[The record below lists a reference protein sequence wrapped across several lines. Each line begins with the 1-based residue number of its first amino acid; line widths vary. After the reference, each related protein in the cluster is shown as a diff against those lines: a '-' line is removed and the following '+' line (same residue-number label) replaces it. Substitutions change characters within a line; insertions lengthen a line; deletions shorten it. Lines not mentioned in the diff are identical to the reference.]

1 MSKLTQHLAS
11 EIVLERDLAPKSEN
25 AHGARSARMR
35 AVLGGNTAKMFTL
48 NILTVLFALPMICV
62 LIIWLPI
69 EESNAVAAM
78 NFSANLGIGYGAVD
92 QTLEGI
98 AAIYNLRQ
106 LFILCSLTP
115 GFMIMSIGISGAMH
129 VLRNYMWGVEVKLLR
144 HFGRGIAMH
153 WYKFLPVFTV
163 GGLLSTSAGYSLIEV
178 LKRNALYGSAGAGY
192 YVWLVFSFIF
202 CFFFAMFLF
211 IYMPMCVAY
220 RFKAGQLLKN
230 TCLIGLIVF
239 VTTLLLVI
247 LLGGIPLIAIAN
259 DIVMYLIYGFFLLF
273 GFSLYLLII
282 TAYGQYACENLIEAQ
297 LDVKEEMEAKKAEQE
312 RKAAIKQQSKQPKNQ
327 KGSAVAAYKK
337 SRKANKNAGPTKSAE
352 SSEPETPTFVTPE
365 EAEKIKAAK
374 QAENKPVYKGGP
386 YNKGKKKR

>member
-1 MSKLTQHLAS
+1 MSKLTQLLAS
-11 EIVLERDLAPKSEN
+11 KIVLQRDLAPKSES
-25 AHGARSARMR
+25 AHGARAARMR
-35 AVLGGNTAKMFTL
+35 EVLGGNTAKMFTL
-48 NILTVLFALPMICV
+48 NIFTVLFALPMICV

-69 EESNAVAAM
+69 EESNAVANL

-106 LFILCSLTP
+106 LFILCTLTP

-129 VLRNYMWGVEVKLLR
+129 VLRNYMWGVDVKLLR
-144 HFGRGIAMH
+144 HFGRGIAKH

-163 GGLLSTSAGYSLIEV
+163 GGLLATSAGYSLIEV
-178 LKRNALYGSAGAGY
+178 LKQNALYGAAGAGY
-192 YVWLVFSFIF
+192 YVWTVFSFIF

-211 IYMPMCVAY
+211 MYMPMCVAY
-220 RFKAGQLLKN
+220 RFKAKDLLKN
-230 TCLIGLIVF
+230 CFTMGLIVF

-282 TAYGQYACENLIEAQ
+282 SAYGQYACENLIEAQ

-312 RKAAIKQQSKQPKNQ
+312 RKAAVRQQAKQPKSQ
-327 KGSAVAAYKK
+327 KGSAVASYKK
-337 SRKANKNAGPTKSAE
+337 SRKAKNAAVKE
-352 SSEPETPTFVTPE
+352 VRDYSEPSTPSFVTEE
-365 EAEKIKAAK
+365 EAERMKAAK
-374 QAENKPVYKGGP
+374 REENKPVYKGGP

>member
-1 MSKLTQHLAS
+1 MSKLTQLLAS
-11 EIVLERDLAPKSEN
+11 KIVLQRDLAPKSES
-25 AHGARSARMR
+25 AHGARAARMR
-35 AVLGGNTAKMFTL
+35 EVLGGNTAKMFTL
-48 NILTVLFALPMICV
+48 NIFTVLFALPMICV

-69 EESNAVAAM
+69 EESNAVANL

-106 LFILCSLTP
+106 LFILCTLTP

-129 VLRNYMWGVEVKLLR
+129 VLRNYMWGVDVKLLR
-144 HFGRGIAMH
+144 HFGRGIAKH

-163 GGLLSTSAGYSLIEV
+163 GGLLATSAGYSLIEV
-178 LKRNALYGSAGAGY
+178 LKQNALYGAAGAGY
-192 YVWLVFSFIF
+192 YVWTVFSFIF

-211 IYMPMCVAY
+211 MYMPMCVAY
-220 RFKAGQLLKN
+220 RFKAKDLLKN
-230 TCLIGLIVF
+230 CFTMGLIVF

-312 RKAAIKQQSKQPKNQ
+312 RKAAVRQQAKQPKSQ
-327 KGSAVAAYKK
+327 KGSAVASYKK
-337 SRKANKNAGPTKSAE
+337 NRKAKNAAVKE
-352 SSEPETPTFVTPE
+352 VRDYSEPSAPSFVTEE
-365 EAEKIKAAK
+365 EAERMKAAK
-374 QAENKPVYKGGP
+374 REENKPVYKGGP

>member
-1 MSKLTQHLAS
+1 MSKLTQLLAS
-11 EIVLERDLAPKSEN
+11 KIVLQRDLAPKSES
-25 AHGARSARMR
+25 AHGARAARMR
-35 AVLGGNTAKMFTL
+35 EVLGGNTAKMFTL
-48 NILTVLFALPMICV
+48 NIFTVLFALPMICV

-69 EESNAVAAM
+69 EESNAVANL

-106 LFILCSLTP
+106 LFILCTLTP

-129 VLRNYMWGVEVKLLR
+129 VLRNYMWGVDVKLLR
-144 HFGRGIAMH
+144 HFGRGIAKH

-163 GGLLSTSAGYSLIEV
+163 GGLLATSAGYSLIEV
-178 LKRNALYGSAGAGY
+178 LKQNALYGAAGAGY
-192 YVWLVFSFIF
+192 YVWTVFSFIF

-211 IYMPMCVAY
+211 MYMPMCVAY
-220 RFKAGQLLKN
+220 RFKAKDLLKN
-230 TCLIGLIVF
+230 CFTMGLIVF
-239 VTTLLLVI
+239 VTTLLPVI

-312 RKAAIKQQSKQPKNQ
+312 RKAAVRQQAKQPKGQ
-327 KGSAVAAYKK
+327 KGSAVASYKK
-337 SRKANKNAGPTKSAE
+337 SRKAKNAAVKE
-352 SSEPETPTFVTPE
+352 VRDYSEPSTPSFVTEE
-365 EAEKIKAAK
+365 EAERMKAAK
-374 QAENKPVYKGGP
+374 REENKPVYKGGP

>member
-1 MSKLTQHLAS
+1 MAKITQNLLSKITLQ
-11 EIVLERDLAPKSEN
+11 RDLAPKSDD

-35 AVLGGNTAKMFTL
+35 EVLSGNTAKMFTL
-48 NILTVLFALPMICV
+48 NILTVLFALPLICV

-69 EESNAVAAM
+69 EEGRAVEGM

-92 QTLEGI
+92 ETIEGI
-98 AAIYNLRQ
+98 RAIYNLRQ

-115 GFMIMSIGISGAMH
+115 GFMLMSIGVAGAMH

-178 LKRNALYGSAGAGY
+178 LKREAVYGSAGAGY
-192 YVWLVFSFIF
+192 YVWTVFSFLAL
-202 CFFFAMFLF
+202 FFFAMFLF
-211 IYMPMCVAY
+211 IYLPMAVAY
-220 RFKAGQLLKN
+220 RFKAKDLLKN
-230 TCLIGLIVF
+230 TFVMGLIVF
-239 VTTLLLVI
+239 VTTLILVI
-247 LLGGIPLIAIAN
+247 ILGGIPLIAIAS

-273 GFSLYLLII
+273 GFTLYLLII

-297 LDVKEEMEAKKAEQE
+297 LDMKEEQEAKKAEQE
-312 RKAAIKQQSKQPKNQ
+312 RKAAAKQQSKQPAQGK
-327 KGSAVAAYKK
+327 KGVPYKK
-337 SRKANKNAGPTKSAE
+337 NRKAGKSAPAPAE
-352 SSEPETPTFVTPE
+352 EKKTPSFVTPE
-365 EAEKIKAAK
+365 EAEAIRAE
-374 QAENKPVYKGGP
+374 QAEEKPVYRGGP

>member
-106 LFILCSLTP
+106 LFILCTLTP

-230 TCLIGLIVF
+230 TFLIGLIVF

-312 RKAAIKQQSKQPKNQ
+312 RKAAIKQQAKQPKNQ

>member
-106 LFILCSLTP
+106 LFILCTLTP

-312 RKAAIKQQSKQPKNQ
+312 RKAAVKQQAKQPKNQ
-327 KGSAVAAYKK
+327 RGSAVAAYKK
-337 SRKANKNAGPTKSAE
+337 SRKANKSAVPTKSAE

>member
-1 MSKLTQHLAS
+1 MAKITQNLLSKITLQ
-11 EIVLERDLAPKSEN
+11 RDLAPKSED

-35 AVLGGNTAKMFTL
+35 EVLSGNTAKMFTL
-48 NILTVLFALPMICV
+48 NILTVLFALPLICV

-69 EESNAVAAM
+69 EEGRAVEGM

-92 QTLEGI
+92 ETIEGI
-98 AAIYNLRQ
+98 RAIYNLRQ

-115 GFMIMSIGISGAMH
+115 GFMLMSIGVAGAMH

-178 LKRNALYGSAGAGY
+178 LKREAVYGSAGAGY
-192 YVWLVFSFIF
+192 YVWTVFSFLAL
-202 CFFFAMFLF
+202 FFFAMFLF
-211 IYMPMCVAY
+211 IYLPMAVAY
-220 RFKAGQLLKN
+220 RFKAKDLLKN
-230 TCLIGLIVF
+230 TFVMGLIVF
-239 VTTLLLVI
+239 VTTLILVI
-247 LLGGIPLIAIAN
+247 ILGGIPLIAIAS

-273 GFSLYLLII
+273 GFTLYLLII

-297 LDVKEEMEAKKAEQE
+297 LDMKEEQEAKKAEQE
-312 RKAAIKQQSKQPKNQ
+312 RKAAAKQQSKQPVQGK
-327 KGSAVAAYKK
+327 KGVPYKK
-337 SRKANKNAGPTKSAE
+337 NRKAGKSAPAPAE
-352 SSEPETPTFVTPE
+352 EKKPPSFVTPE
-365 EAEKIKAAK
+365 EAEAIRAE
-374 QAENKPVYKGGP
+374 QAEEKPVYRGGP

>member
-106 LFILCSLTP
+106 LFILCTLTP

-312 RKAAIKQQSKQPKNQ
+312 RKAAIKQQAKQPKNQ

-337 SRKANKNAGPTKSAE
+337 SRKANKNAGPAKSVE

>member
-1 MSKLTQHLAS
+1 MSKLTQLLAS
-11 EIVLERDLAPKSEN
+11 KIVLQRDLAPKSES
-25 AHGARSARMR
+25 AHGARAARMR
-35 AVLGGNTAKMFTL
+35 EVLGGNTAKMFTL
-48 NILTVLFALPMICV
+48 NIFTVLFALPMICV

-69 EESNAVAAM
+69 EESSAVANL

-106 LFILCSLTP
+106 LFILCTLTP

-129 VLRNYMWGVEVKLLR
+129 VLRNYMWGVDVKLLR
-144 HFGRGIAMH
+144 HFGRGIAKH

-163 GGLLSTSAGYSLIEV
+163 GGLLATSAGYSLIEV
-178 LKRNALYGSAGAGY
+178 LKQNALYGAAGAGY
-192 YVWLVFSFIF
+192 YVWTVFSFIF

-211 IYMPMCVAY
+211 MYMPMCVAY
-220 RFKAGQLLKN
+220 RFKAKDLLKN
-230 TCLIGLIVF
+230 CFTMGLIVF

-312 RKAAIKQQSKQPKNQ
+312 RKAAVRQQAKQPKSQ
-327 KGSAVAAYKK
+327 KGSAVASYKK
-337 SRKANKNAGPTKSAE
+337 SRKAKNAAVKE
-352 SSEPETPTFVTPE
+352 VRDYSEPSTPSFVTEE
-365 EAEKIKAAK
+365 EAERMKAAK
-374 QAENKPVYKGGP
+374 REENKPVYKGGP

>member
-1 MSKLTQHLAS
+1 MSKLTQLLAS
-11 EIVLERDLAPKSEN
+11 KIVLQRDLAPKSES
-25 AHGARSARMR
+25 AHGARAARMR
-35 AVLGGNTAKMFTL
+35 EVLGGNTAKMFTL
-48 NILTVLFALPMICV
+48 NIFTVLFALPMICV

-69 EESNAVAAM
+69 EESNAVANL

-106 LFILCSLTP
+106 LFILCTLTP

-129 VLRNYMWGVEVKLLR
+129 VLRNYMWGVDVKLLR
-144 HFGRGIAMH
+144 HFGRGIAKH

-163 GGLLSTSAGYSLIEV
+163 GGLLATSAGYSLIEV
-178 LKRNALYGSAGAGY
+178 LKQNALYGAAGAGY
-192 YVWLVFSFIF
+192 YVWTVFSFIF

-211 IYMPMCVAY
+211 MYMPMCVAY
-220 RFKAGQLLKN
+220 RFKAKDLLKN
-230 TCLIGLIVF
+230 CFTMGLIVF

-297 LDVKEEMEAKKAEQE
+297 LDVQEEMEAKKAEQE
-312 RKAAIKQQSKQPKNQ
+312 RKAAVRQQAKQPKSQ
-327 KGSAVAAYKK
+327 KGSAVASYKK
-337 SRKANKNAGPTKSAE
+337 SRKAKNAAVKE
-352 SSEPETPTFVTPE
+352 VRDYSEPSTPSFVTEE
-365 EAEKIKAAK
+365 EAERMKAAK
-374 QAENKPVYKGGP
+374 REENKPVYKGGP

>member
-1 MSKLTQHLAS
+1 MSKLTQLLAS
-11 EIVLERDLAPKSEN
+11 KIVLQRDLAPKSES
-25 AHGARSARMR
+25 AHGARAARMR
-35 AVLGGNTAKMFTL
+35 EVLGGNTAKMFTL
-48 NILTVLFALPMICV
+48 NIFTVLFALPMICV

-69 EESNAVAAM
+69 EESNAVANL

-106 LFILCSLTP
+106 LFILCTLTP

-129 VLRNYMWGVEVKLLR
+129 VLRNYMWGVDVKLLR
-144 HFGRGIAMH
+144 HFGRGIAKH

-163 GGLLSTSAGYSLIEV
+163 GGLLATSAGYSLIEV
-178 LKRNALYGSAGAGY
+178 LKQNALYGAAGAGY
-192 YVWLVFSFIF
+192 YVWTVFSFIF
-202 CFFFAMFLF
+202 CLFFAMFLF
-211 IYMPMCVAY
+211 MYMPMCVAY
-220 RFKAGQLLKN
+220 RFKAKDLLKN
-230 TCLIGLIVF
+230 CFTMGLIVF

-297 LDVKEEMEAKKAEQE
+297 LDVKEEMEAKKVEQE
-312 RKAAIKQQSKQPKNQ
+312 RKAAVRQQAKQPKSQ
-327 KGSAVAAYKK
+327 KGSAVASYKK
-337 SRKANKNAGPTKSAE
+337 SRKAKNAAVKE
-352 SSEPETPTFVTPE
+352 VRDYSEPSTPSFVTEE
-365 EAEKIKAAK
+365 EAERMKAAK
-374 QAENKPVYKGGP
+374 REENKPVYKGGP

>member
-1 MSKLTQHLAS
+1 MSKLTQLLAS
-11 EIVLERDLAPKSEN
+11 KIVLQRDLAPKSES
-25 AHGARSARMR
+25 AHGARAARMR
-35 AVLGGNTAKMFTL
+35 EVLGGNTAKMFTL
-48 NILTVLFALPMICV
+48 NIFTVLFALPMICV

-69 EESNAVAAM
+69 EESNAVANL

-106 LFILCSLTP
+106 LFILCTLTP

-129 VLRNYMWGVEVKLLR
+129 VLRNYMWGVDVKLLR
-144 HFGRGIAMH
+144 HFGRGIAKH

-163 GGLLSTSAGYSLIEV
+163 GGLLATSAGYSLIEV
-178 LKRNALYGSAGAGY
+178 LKQNALYGAAGAGY
-192 YVWLVFSFIF
+192 YVWTVFSFIF

-211 IYMPMCVAY
+211 MYMPMCVAY
-220 RFKAGQLLKN
+220 RFKAKDLLKN
-230 TCLIGLIVF
+230 CFTMGLIVF

-282 TAYGQYACENLIEAQ
+282 SAYGQYACENLIEAQ

-312 RKAAIKQQSKQPKNQ
+312 RKAADRQQAKQPKSQ
-327 KGSAVAAYKK
+327 KGSAVASYKK
-337 SRKANKNAGPTKSAE
+337 SRKAKNAAVKE
-352 SSEPETPTFVTPE
+352 VRDYSEPSTPSFVTEE
-365 EAEKIKAAK
+365 EAERMKAAK
-374 QAENKPVYKGGP
+374 REENKPVYKGGP

>member
-1 MSKLTQHLAS
+1 MSKLTQLLAS
-11 EIVLERDLAPKSEN
+11 KIVLQRDLAPKSES
-25 AHGARSARMR
+25 AHGARAARMR
-35 AVLGGNTAKMFTL
+35 EVLGGNTAKMFTL
-48 NILTVLFALPMICV
+48 NIFTVLFALPMICV

-69 EESNAVAAM
+69 EESNAVANL

-106 LFILCSLTP
+106 LFILCTLTP

-129 VLRNYMWGVEVKLLR
+129 VLRNYMWGVDVKLLR
-144 HFGRGIAMH
+144 HFGRGIAKH

-163 GGLLSTSAGYSLIEV
+163 GGLLATSAGYSLIEV
-178 LKRNALYGSAGAGY
+178 LKQNALYGAAGAGY
-192 YVWLVFSFIF
+192 YVWTVFSFIF

-211 IYMPMCVAY
+211 MYMPMCVAY
-220 RFKAGQLLKN
+220 RFKAKDLLKN
-230 TCLIGLIVF
+230 CFTMGLIVF
-239 VTTLLLVI
+239 VTTLLPVI

-312 RKAAIKQQSKQPKNQ
+312 RKAAVRQQAKQPKSQ
-327 KGSAVAAYKK
+327 KGSAVASYKK
-337 SRKANKNAGPTKSAE
+337 SRKAKNAAVKE
-352 SSEPETPTFVTPE
+352 VRDYSEPSTPSFVTEE
-365 EAEKIKAAK
+365 EAERMKAAK
-374 QAENKPVYKGGP
+374 REENKPVYKGGP
-386 YNKGKKKR
+386 YKKGKKKR

>member
-1 MSKLTQHLAS
+1 MSKLTQLLAS
-11 EIVLERDLAPKSEN
+11 KIVLQRDLAPKSES
-25 AHGARSARMR
+25 AHGARAARMR
-35 AVLGGNTAKMFTL
+35 EVLGGNTAKMFTL
-48 NILTVLFALPMICV
+48 NIFTVLFALPMICV

-69 EESNAVAAM
+69 EESNAVANL

-106 LFILCSLTP
+106 LFILCTLTP

-129 VLRNYMWGVEVKLLR
+129 VLRNYMWGVDVKLLR
-144 HFGRGIAMH
+144 HFGRGIAKH

-163 GGLLSTSAGYSLIEV
+163 GGLLATSAGYSLIEV
-178 LKRNALYGSAGAGY
+178 LKQNALYGAAGAGY
-192 YVWLVFSFIF
+192 YVWTVFSFIF

-211 IYMPMCVAY
+211 MYMPMCVAY
-220 RFKAGQLLKN
+220 RFKAKDLLKN
-230 TCLIGLIVF
+230 CFTMGLIVF

-312 RKAAIKQQSKQPKNQ
+312 RKAAVRQQAKQPKSQ
-327 KGSAVAAYKK
+327 KGSAVASYKK
-337 SRKANKNAGPTKSAE
+337 SR
-352 SSEPETPTFVTPE
+352 
-365 EAEKIKAAK
+365 
-374 QAENKPVYKGGP
+374 
-386 YNKGKKKR
+386 

>member
-1 MSKLTQHLAS
+1 MSKLTQLLAS
-11 EIVLERDLAPKSEN
+11 KIVLQRDLAPKSES
-25 AHGARSARMR
+25 AHGARAARMR
-35 AVLGGNTAKMFTL
+35 EVLGGNTAKMFTL
-48 NILTVLFALPMICV
+48 NIFTVLFALPMICV

-69 EESNAVAAM
+69 EESNAVANL

-106 LFILCSLTP
+106 LFILCTLTP

-129 VLRNYMWGVEVKLLR
+129 VLRNYMWGVDVKLLR
-144 HFGRGIAMH
+144 HFGRGIAKH

-163 GGLLSTSAGYSLIEV
+163 GGLLATSAGYSLIEV
-178 LKRNALYGSAGAGY
+178 LKQNALYGAAGAGY
-192 YVWLVFSFIF
+192 YVWTVFSFIF

-211 IYMPMCVAY
+211 MYMPMCVAY
-220 RFKAGQLLKN
+220 RFKAKDLLKN
-230 TCLIGLIVF
+230 CFTMGLIVF

-297 LDVKEEMEAKKAEQE
+297 LDVKEEMEAKKVEQE
-312 RKAAIKQQSKQPKNQ
+312 RKAAVRQQAKQPKGQ
-327 KGSAVAAYKK
+327 KGSAVASYKK
-337 SRKANKNAGPTKSAE
+337 SRKAKNAEVKE
-352 SSEPETPTFVTPE
+352 VRDYSEPSTPSFVTEE
-365 EAEKIKAAK
+365 EAERIKAAK
-374 QAENKPVYKGGP
+374 REENKPVYKGGP

>member
-1 MSKLTQHLAS
+1 MAKITQNLLSKITLQ
-11 EIVLERDLAPKSEN
+11 RDLAPKSED

-35 AVLGGNTAKMFTL
+35 EVLSGNTAKMFTL
-48 NILTVLFALPMICV
+48 NILTVLFALPLICV

-69 EESNAVAAM
+69 EEGRAVEGM

-92 QTLEGI
+92 ETIEGI
-98 AAIYNLRQ
+98 RAIYNLRQ

-115 GFMIMSIGISGAMH
+115 GFMLMSIGVAGAMH

-178 LKRNALYGSAGAGY
+178 LKREAVYGSAGAGY
-192 YVWLVFSFIF
+192 YVWTVFSFLAL
-202 CFFFAMFLF
+202 FFFAMFLF
-211 IYMPMCVAY
+211 IYLPMAVAY
-220 RFKAGQLLKN
+220 KFKAKDLLKN
-230 TCLIGLIVF
+230 TFVMGLIVF
-239 VTTLLLVI
+239 LTTLILVI
-247 LLGGIPLIAIAN
+247 ILGGIPLIAIAS

-273 GFSLYLLII
+273 GFTLYLLII

-297 LDVKEEMEAKKAEQE
+297 LDMKEEQEAKKAEQE
-312 RKAAIKQQSKQPKNQ
+312 RKAAAKQQSKQPVQGK
-327 KGSAVAAYKK
+327 KGVPYKK
-337 SRKANKNAGPTKSAE
+337 NRKAGKGAPAPAE
-352 SSEPETPTFVTPE
+352 EKKTPSFVTPE
-365 EAEKIKAAK
+365 EAEAIRAE
-374 QAENKPVYKGGP
+374 QAEEKPVYRGGP

>member
-1 MSKLTQHLAS
+1 MSKLTQLLAS
-11 EIVLERDLAPKSEN
+11 KIVLQRDLAPKSES
-25 AHGARSARMR
+25 AHGARAARMR
-35 AVLGGNTAKMFTL
+35 EVLGGNTAKMFTL
-48 NILTVLFALPMICV
+48 NIFTVLFALPMICV

-69 EESNAVAAM
+69 EESNAVANL

-106 LFILCSLTP
+106 LFILCTLTP

-129 VLRNYMWGVEVKLLR
+129 VLRNYMWGVDVKLLR
-144 HFGRGIAMH
+144 HFGRGIAKH

-163 GGLLSTSAGYSLIEV
+163 GGLLATSAGYSLIEV
-178 LKRNALYGSAGAGY
+178 LKQNALYGAAGAGY
-192 YVWLVFSFIF
+192 YVWTVFSFIF

-211 IYMPMCVAY
+211 MYMPMCVAY
-220 RFKAGQLLKN
+220 RFKAKDLLKN
-230 TCLIGLIVF
+230 CFTMGVIVF

-312 RKAAIKQQSKQPKNQ
+312 RKAAVRQQAKQPKSQ
-327 KGSAVAAYKK
+327 KGSAVASYKK
-337 SRKANKNAGPTKSAE
+337 SRKAKNAAVKE
-352 SSEPETPTFVTPE
+352 VRDYSEPSTPSFVTEE
-365 EAEKIKAAK
+365 EAERMKAAK
-374 QAENKPVYKGGP
+374 REENKPVYKGGP

>member
-1 MSKLTQHLAS
+1 MAKITQNLLSKITLQ
-11 EIVLERDLAPKSEN
+11 RDLAPKSED

-35 AVLGGNTAKMFTL
+35 EVLSGNTAKMFTL
-48 NILTVLFALPMICV
+48 NILTVLFALPLICV

-69 EESNAVAAM
+69 EEGRAVEGM

-92 QTLEGI
+92 ETIEGI
-98 AAIYNLRQ
+98 RAIYNLRQ

-115 GFMIMSIGISGAMH
+115 GFMLMSIGVAGAMH

-178 LKRNALYGSAGAGY
+178 LKREAVYGSAGAGY
-192 YVWLVFSFIF
+192 YVWTVFSFLAL
-202 CFFFAMFLF
+202 FFFAMFLF
-211 IYMPMCVAY
+211 IYLPMAVAY
-220 RFKAGQLLKN
+220 RFKAKDLLKN
-230 TCLIGLIVF
+230 TFVMGLIVF
-239 VTTLLLVI
+239 VTTLILVI
-247 LLGGIPLIAIAN
+247 ILGGIPLIDIAS

-273 GFSLYLLII
+273 GFTLYLLII

-297 LDVKEEMEAKKAEQE
+297 LDMKEEQEAKKAEQE
-312 RKAAIKQQSKQPKNQ
+312 RKAAAKQQSKQPVQGK
-327 KGSAVAAYKK
+327 KGVPYKK
-337 SRKANKNAGPTKSAE
+337 NRKAGKSAPAPAE
-352 SSEPETPTFVTPE
+352 EKKTPPFVTPE
-365 EAEKIKAAK
+365 EAEAIKAEP
-374 QAENKPVYKGGP
+374 AEQKPVYRGGP

>member
-1 MSKLTQHLAS
+1 MSKLTQLLAS
-11 EIVLERDLAPKSEN
+11 KIVLQRDLAPKSES
-25 AHGARSARMR
+25 AHGARAARMR
-35 AVLGGNTAKMFTL
+35 EVLGGNTAKMFTL
-48 NILTVLFALPMICV
+48 NIFTVLFALPMICV

-69 EESNAVAAM
+69 EESNAVANL

-106 LFILCSLTP
+106 LFILCTLTP
-115 GFMIMSIGISGAMH
+115 GFMLMSIGISGAMH
-129 VLRNYMWGVEVKLLR
+129 VLRNYMWGVDVKLLR
-144 HFGRGIAMH
+144 HFGRGIAKH

-163 GGLLSTSAGYSLIEV
+163 GGLLATSAGYSLIEV
-178 LKRNALYGSAGAGY
+178 LKQNALYGAAGAGY
-192 YVWLVFSFIF
+192 YVWTVFSFIF

-211 IYMPMCVAY
+211 MYMPMCVAY
-220 RFKAGQLLKN
+220 RFKAKDLLKN
-230 TCLIGLIVF
+230 CFTMGLIVF

-312 RKAAIKQQSKQPKNQ
+312 RKAAVRQQAKQPKSQ
-327 KGSAVAAYKK
+327 KGSAVASYKK
-337 SRKANKNAGPTKSAE
+337 SRKAKNAAVKE
-352 SSEPETPTFVTPE
+352 VRDYSEPSTPSFVTEE
-365 EAEKIKAAK
+365 EAERMKAAK
-374 QAENKPVYKGGP
+374 REENKPVYKGGP

>member
-1 MSKLTQHLAS
+1 MSKLTQLLAS
-11 EIVLERDLAPKSEN
+11 KIVLQRDLAPKSES
-25 AHGARSARMR
+25 AHGARAARMR
-35 AVLGGNTAKMFTL
+35 EVLGGNTAKMFTL
-48 NILTVLFALPMICV
+48 NIFTVLFALPMICV

-69 EESNAVAAM
+69 EESNAVANL

-106 LFILCSLTP
+106 LFILCTLTP

-129 VLRNYMWGVEVKLLR
+129 VLRNYMWGVDVKLLR
-144 HFGRGIAMH
+144 HFGRGIAKH

-163 GGLLSTSAGYSLIEV
+163 GGLLATSAGYSLIEV
-178 LKRNALYGSAGAGY
+178 LKQNALYGAAGAGY
-192 YVWLVFSFIF
+192 YVWTVFSFIF

-211 IYMPMCVAY
+211 MYMPMCVAY
-220 RFKAGQLLKN
+220 RFKAKDLLKN
-230 TCLIGLIVF
+230 CFTMGLIVF

-312 RKAAIKQQSKQPKNQ
+312 RKAAVRQQAKQPKSQ
-327 KGSAVAAYKK
+327 KGSAVASYKK
-337 SRKANKNAGPTKSAE
+337 SRKAKNAAVKE
-352 SSEPETPTFVTPE
+352 VRDYSEPSAPSFVTEE
-365 EAEKIKAAK
+365 EAERIKAAK
-374 QAENKPVYKGGP
+374 REENKPVYKGGP

>member
-1 MSKLTQHLAS
+1 MSKLTQLLAS
-11 EIVLERDLAPKSEN
+11 KIVLQRDLAPKSES
-25 AHGARSARMR
+25 AHGARAARMR
-35 AVLGGNTAKMFTL
+35 EVPGGNTAKMFTL
-48 NILTVLFALPMICV
+48 DIFTVLLALPMICV
-62 LIIWLPI
+62 LIIWLAI
-69 EESNAVAAM
+69 EESNAVANL

-106 LFILCSLTP
+106 LFILCTLTP

-129 VLRNYMWGVEVKLLR
+129 VLRNYMWGVDVKLLR
-144 HFGRGIAMH
+144 HFGRGIAKH

-163 GGLLSTSAGYSLIEV
+163 GGLLATSAGYSLIEV
-178 LKRNALYGSAGAGY
+178 LKQNALYGAAGAGY
-192 YVWLVFSFIF
+192 YVWTVFSFIF

-211 IYMPMCVAY
+211 MYMPMCVAY
-220 RFKAGQLLKN
+220 RFKAKDLLKN
-230 TCLIGLIVF
+230 CFTMGLIVF

-312 RKAAIKQQSKQPKNQ
+312 RKAAVRQQAKQPKSQ
-327 KGSAVAAYKK
+327 KGSAVASYKK
-337 SRKANKNAGPTKSAE
+337 SRKAKNAAVKE
-352 SSEPETPTFVTPE
+352 VRDYSEPSTPSFVTEE
-365 EAEKIKAAK
+365 EAERMKAAK
-374 QAENKPVYKGGP
+374 REENKPVYKGGP

>member
-1 MSKLTQHLAS
+1 MSKLTQLLAS
-11 EIVLERDLAPKSEN
+11 KIVLQRDLAPKSES
-25 AHGARSARMR
+25 AHGARAARMR
-35 AVLGGNTAKMFTL
+35 EVLGGNTAKMFTL
-48 NILTVLFALPMICV
+48 NIFTVLFALPMICV

-69 EESNAVAAM
+69 EESNAVANL

-106 LFILCSLTP
+106 LFILCTLTP

-129 VLRNYMWGVEVKLLR
+129 VLRNYMWGVDVKLLR
-144 HFGRGIAMH
+144 HFGRGIAKH

-163 GGLLSTSAGYSLIEV
+163 GGLLATSAGYSLIEV
-178 LKRNALYGSAGAGY
+178 LKQNALYGAAGAGY
-192 YVWLVFSFIF
+192 YVWTVFSFIF

-211 IYMPMCVAY
+211 MYMPMCVAY
-220 RFKAGQLLKN
+220 RFNAKDLLKN
-230 TCLIGLIVF
+230 CFTMGLIVF

-312 RKAAIKQQSKQPKNQ
+312 RKAAVRQQAKQPKSQ
-327 KGSAVAAYKK
+327 KGSAVASYKK
-337 SRKANKNAGPTKSAE
+337 SRKAKNAAVKE
-352 SSEPETPTFVTPE
+352 VRDYSEPSTPSFVTEE
-365 EAEKIKAAK
+365 EAERMKAAK
-374 QAENKPVYKGGP
+374 REENKPVYKGGP

>member
-1 MSKLTQHLAS
+1 MSKLTQLLAS
-11 EIVLERDLAPKSEN
+11 KIVLQRDLAPKSES
-25 AHGARSARMR
+25 AHGARAARMR
-35 AVLGGNTAKMFTL
+35 EVLGGNTAKMFTL
-48 NILTVLFALPMICV
+48 NIFTVLFALPMICV

-69 EESNAVAAM
+69 EESNAVANL

-106 LFILCSLTP
+106 LFILCTLTP
-115 GFMIMSIGISGAMH
+115 GFMIMSKGISGAMH
-129 VLRNYMWGVEVKLLR
+129 VLRNYMWGVDVKLLR
-144 HFGRGIAMH
+144 HFGRGIAKH

-163 GGLLSTSAGYSLIEV
+163 GGLLATSAGYSLIEV
-178 LKRNALYGSAGAGY
+178 LKQNALYGAAGAGY
-192 YVWLVFSFIF
+192 YVWTVFSFIF

-211 IYMPMCVAY
+211 MYMPMCVAY
-220 RFKAGQLLKN
+220 RFKAKDLLKN
-230 TCLIGLIVF
+230 CFTMGLIVF

-312 RKAAIKQQSKQPKNQ
+312 RKAAVRQQAKQPKSQ
-327 KGSAVAAYKK
+327 KGSAVASYKK
-337 SRKANKNAGPTKSAE
+337 SRKAKNAAVKE
-352 SSEPETPTFVTPE
+352 VRDYSEPSTPSFVTEE
-365 EAEKIKAAK
+365 EAERMKAAK
-374 QAENKPVYKGGP
+374 REENKPVYKGGP

>member
-1 MSKLTQHLAS
+1 MAKITQYLLSKITLQ
-11 EIVLERDLAPKSEN
+11 RDLAPKSED

-35 AVLGGNTAKMFTL
+35 EVLSGNTAKMFTL
-48 NILTVLFALPMICV
+48 NILTVLFALPLICV

-69 EESNAVAAM
+69 EEGRAVEGM

-92 QTLEGI
+92 ETIEGI
-98 AAIYNLRQ
+98 RAIYDLRQ

-115 GFMIMSIGISGAMH
+115 GFMLMSIGVAGAMH

-178 LKRNALYGSAGAGY
+178 LKREAVYGSAGAGY
-192 YVWLVFSFIF
+192 YVWTVFSFLAL
-202 CFFFAMFLF
+202 FFFAMFLF
-211 IYMPMCVAY
+211 IYLPMAVAY
-220 RFKAGQLLKN
+220 RFKAKDLLKN
-230 TCLIGLIVF
+230 TFVMGLIVF
-239 VTTLLLVI
+239 LTTLILVI
-247 LLGGIPLIAIAN
+247 ILGGIPLIAIAS

-273 GFSLYLLII
+273 GFTLYLLII

-297 LDVKEEMEAKKAEQE
+297 LDMKEEQEAKKAEQE
-312 RKAAIKQQSKQPKNQ
+312 RKAAAKQQSKQPVQGK
-327 KGSAVAAYKK
+327 KGVPYKK
-337 SRKANKNAGPTKSAE
+337 NRKAGKSAPAPAE
-352 SSEPETPTFVTPE
+352 EKKPPSFVTPE
-365 EAEKIKAAK
+365 EAEAIRAE
-374 QAENKPVYKGGP
+374 QAEEKPVYRGGP

>member
-1 MSKLTQHLAS
+1 MSKITQYLAS
-11 EIVLERDLAPKSEN
+11 KIVLARDLAPKSEN

-35 AVLGGNTAKMFTL
+35 EVLSGNTAKMFTL

-69 EESNAVAAM
+69 EESNAVAAL

-98 AAIYNLRQ
+98 RAIYDLRQ
-106 LFILCSLTP
+106 LFILCTLTP

-129 VLRNYMWGVEVKLLR
+129 VIRNYMWGVDVKLLR
-144 HFGRGIAMH
+144 HFGRGIAKH

-163 GGLLSTSAGYSLIEV
+163 GGLLATSAGYSLIEV

-192 YVWLVFSFIF
+192 YVWTVFSFIF

-220 RFKAGQLLKN
+220 KFKAGALLKN
-230 TCLIGLIVF
+230 CMAIGLIVF
-239 VTTLLLVI
+239 ITTALLVI

-282 TAYGQYACENLIEAQ
+282 SAYGQYACESLI
-297 LDVKEEMEAKKAEQE
+297 
-312 RKAAIKQQSKQPKNQ
+312 
-327 KGSAVAAYKK
+327 
-337 SRKANKNAGPTKSAE
+337 
-352 SSEPETPTFVTPE
+352 
-365 EAEKIKAAK
+365 
-374 QAENKPVYKGGP
+374 
-386 YNKGKKKR
+386 

>member
-1 MSKLTQHLAS
+1 MSKLTQLLAS
-11 EIVLERDLAPKSEN
+11 KIVLQRDLAPKSES
-25 AHGARSARMR
+25 AHGARAARMR
-35 AVLGGNTAKMFTL
+35 EVLGGNTAKMFTL
-48 NILTVLFALPMICV
+48 NIFTVLFALPMICV

-69 EESNAVAAM
+69 EESNAVANL

-106 LFILCSLTP
+106 LFILCTLTP

-129 VLRNYMWGVEVKLLR
+129 VLRNYMWGVDVKLLR
-144 HFGRGIAMH
+144 HFGRGIAKH

-163 GGLLSTSAGYSLIEV
+163 GGLLATSAGYSLIEV
-178 LKRNALYGSAGAGY
+178 LKQNALYGAAGAGY
-192 YVWLVFSFIF
+192 YVWTVFSFIF

-211 IYMPMCVAY
+211 MYMPMCVAY
-220 RFKAGQLLKN
+220 RFKAKDLLKN
-230 TCLIGLIVF
+230 CFTMGLIVF

-312 RKAAIKQQSKQPKNQ
+312 RKAAVRQQAKQPKSQ
-327 KGSAVAAYKK
+327 KGSAVASYKK
-337 SRKANKNAGPTKSAE
+337 SRKAKNAAVKE
-352 SSEPETPTFVTPE
+352 VRDYSEPSTPSFVTEE
-365 EAEKIKAAK
+365 EAERMKAAK
-374 QAENKPVYKGGP
+374 REENKPVYKGGP
-386 YNKGKKKR
+386 YNNGKKKR

>member
-1 MSKLTQHLAS
+1 MSKLTQLLAS
-11 EIVLERDLAPKSEN
+11 KIVLQRDLAPKSES
-25 AHGARSARMR
+25 AHGARAARMR
-35 AVLGGNTAKMFTL
+35 EVLGGNTAKMFTL
-48 NILTVLFALPMICV
+48 NIFTVLFALPMICV

-69 EESNAVAAM
+69 EESNAVANL

-106 LFILCSLTP
+106 LFILCTLAP

-129 VLRNYMWGVEVKLLR
+129 VLRNYMWGVDVKLLR
-144 HFGRGIAMH
+144 HFGRGIAKH

-163 GGLLSTSAGYSLIEV
+163 GGLLATSAGYSLIEV
-178 LKRNALYGSAGAGY
+178 LKQNALYGAAGAGY
-192 YVWLVFSFIF
+192 YVWTVFSFIF

-211 IYMPMCVAY
+211 MYMPMCVAY
-220 RFKAGQLLKN
+220 RFKAKDLLKN
-230 TCLIGLIVF
+230 CFTMGLIVF

-312 RKAAIKQQSKQPKNQ
+312 RKAAVRQQAKQPKSQ
-327 KGSAVAAYKK
+327 KGSAVASYKK
-337 SRKANKNAGPTKSAE
+337 SRKAKNAAVKE
-352 SSEPETPTFVTPE
+352 VRDYSEPSAPSFVTEE
-365 EAEKIKAAK
+365 EAERMKAAK
-374 QAENKPVYKGGP
+374 REENKPVYKGGP

>member
-1 MSKLTQHLAS
+1 MSKLTQLLAS
-11 EIVLERDLAPKSEN
+11 KIVLQRDLAPKSES
-25 AHGARSARMR
+25 AHGARAARMR
-35 AVLGGNTAKMFTL
+35 EVLGGNTAKMFTL
-48 NILTVLFALPMICV
+48 NIFTVLFALPMICV

-69 EESNAVAAM
+69 EESNAVANL

-106 LFILCSLTP
+106 LFILCTLTP

-129 VLRNYMWGVEVKLLR
+129 VLRNYMWGVDVKLLR
-144 HFGRGIAMH
+144 HFGRGIAKH

-163 GGLLSTSAGYSLIEV
+163 GGLLATSAGYSLIEV
-178 LKRNALYGSAGAGY
+178 LKQNALYGAAGAGY
-192 YVWLVFSFIF
+192 YVWTVFSFIF

-211 IYMPMCVAY
+211 MYMPMCVAY
-220 RFKAGQLLKN
+220 RFKAKDLLKN
-230 TCLIGLIVF
+230 CFTMGLIVF
-239 VTTLLLVI
+239 VTTLILVI

-312 RKAAIKQQSKQPKNQ
+312 RKAAVRQQAKQPKSQ
-327 KGSAVAAYKK
+327 KGSAVASYKK
-337 SRKANKNAGPTKSAE
+337 SRKAKNAAVKE
-352 SSEPETPTFVTPE
+352 VRDYSEPSTPSFVTEE
-365 EAEKIKAAK
+365 EAERMKAAK
-374 QAENKPVYKGGP
+374 REENKPVYKGGP